1 MAILRKFKE
10 HHAGGAGHFSNF
22 TLRSLY
28 IPCDSLF
35 SRKEKKKKNI
45 VRVLSVKR
53 ASGTS
58 AIHICELLS
67 LEFLFLNGPSG
78 PK

>member
-35 SRKEKKKKNI
+35 SRKEKKNI